1 MIKRV
6 KFVGL
11 TVKDFDKALDFYTNK
26 LGFEV
31 VSNQLAGP
39 GNRWIELRIPG
50 ADTQVVISGFGPPP
64 DAKSQMP
71 GVVFAV
77 DDLDATYEELKKKGV
92 EFTQPPRK
100 EAWGSSAMF
109 RDPDGNLVLLSTL

>member
-31 VSNQLAGP
+31 LSNQPAGP
-39 GNRWIELRIPG
+39 GRWIELRIPG
-50 ADTQVVISGFGPPP
+50 ADTQVVLSGFGSPP
-64 DAKSQMP
+64 DPKSQMP
-71 GVVFAV
+71 AVVFAV

-92 EFTQPPRK
+92 DFTQAPRK
-100 EAWGSSAMF
+100 ESWGSSAMF